1 MDCFVNPVCLS
12 RAFTVPADV
21 ADKYLK
27 LAKGEHIKVLL
38 YMLRNSTEAL
48 SEDEIASVLNI
59 SKIDVKEA
67 VLFWADAGILMCK
80 NTTKKETSDKKIYSQ
95 IIKPTREDVNM
106 RGNEDPKIKWLL
118 NQSQVIFGR
127 NLKFNEIQTLV
138 WLYDDLG
145 LDIDVLFLII
155 NHAKNVSRLKI
166 SFIQSLAVEWLE
178 KGIDN
183 VHDADEE
190 LKTITQRDLTWS
202 LVRSAFGLPP
212 RKPSKNETEF
222 TETWV
227 NEWGFSKEMLSAA
240 YDACVDAIG
249 KLDFKYVDKIL
260 KNWQISGY
268 KKPED
273 IKNEPKKQ
281 EKHGAAY
288 DLDLF
293 EKMINSK
300 E

>member
-1 MDCFVNPVCLS
+1 MDYFVNPTCLS

-21 ADKYLK
+21 VDKYLK

-38 YMLRNSTEAL
+38 YMLRNNTDTLNE
-48 SEDEIASVLNI
+48 EEIASVLNLT
-59 SKIDVKEA
+59 KLDVKEA
-67 VLFWADAGILMCK
+67 LLFWADAEILIAKAMPQ
-80 NTTKKETSDKKIYSQ
+80 NDKEDKKIYSQ

-106 RGNEDPKIKWLL
+106 RGSEDPKIKWLL

-138 WLYDDLG
+138 WIYDDLG

-155 NHAKNVSRLKI
+155 NHAKNVDKLKI

-183 VHDADEE
+183 VKDADEE
-190 LKTITQRDLTWS
+190 LRAITQRDLLWS

-212 RKPSKNETEF
+212 RKPSKKESEF
-222 TETWV
+222 VNVWV
-227 NEWGFSKEMLSAA
+227 NEWGFSKEMLAAA

-249 KLDFKYVDKIL
+249 KLDFKYTDGIL
-260 KNWQISGY
+260 KNWHSNGY

-273 IKNEPKKQ
+273 IKNGSKKQ
-281 EKHGAAY
+281 DDKSTAY

-293 EKMINSK
+293 EKMLNSK